1 MKIMIVDD
9 EIIIRTG
16 LAKVIN
22 WHELGLELLTPAASA
37 EEVLERIPTER
48 PDILLTDIRMTGKT
62 GLELAEEARVTLPNL
77 EIIVLSGYDDFIYMQ
92 NAIRQNVSDYLLKT
106 SKPDEIIRTVLKVK
120 QRIEQKWAI
129 QSKDRYKDLAE
140 QHRIYERWVINGDK
154 NETDQDLIHDIF
166 APLLQGI
173 KNEAN
178 PQEFRVVLISADG
191 WGMKESAK
199 SLLLFAIDNAV
210 NDLLRC
216 VTLVQKNRIVVAMKS
231 GFSTLEQQQLRSN
244 LLKIESVLKC
254 KLTIIGGKPVD
265 HMTHIHESFLT
276 AELAFAFKP
285 LLTSREWWDY
295 ADIEHRKGG
304 KTVCSYEDEK
314 ELSSILLE
322 GDPLALKRWVQLY
335 IQTLSDEPEVT
346 PQSFEAS
353 VQSASFAAHR
363 WLNRVIV
370 STGSGSALEL
380 NLAPLAYHV
389 ESLPDDVLF
398 QNLYTIMKLYHN
410 EISEGQATHVYKAIA
425 YIQEHIGDNLSLQ
438 QVASFVHLHP
448 GHLSVVFK
456 KESGM
461 TFRDFVM
468 KKKMEHAMDILTVSP
483 AKISEVAAEIG
494 YDDVKYFGQIFKK
507 YTGKTP
513 SDYRED
519 VQSQS
524 KE

>member
-22 WHELGLELLTPAASA
+22 WFELGLELLTPAASA

-62 GLELAEEARVTLPNL
+62 GLELAEEARVILPNL

-106 SKPDEIIRTVLKVK
+106 SRPDEIIRTVLKVK

-140 QHRIYERWVINGDK
+140 LHRIFERWVVLGDTAGVD
-154 NETDQDLIHDIF
+154 EDLITDIF
-166 APLLQGI
+166 SPF
-173 KNEAN
+173 
-178 PQEFRVVLISADG
+178 QEGPKTEGNDQSLRVVLISAEG
-191 WGMKESAK
+191 WGSKEMTQ
-199 SLLLFAIDNAV
+199 SLLLFAVDNAV
-210 NDLLRC
+210 NDLLKC
-216 VTLVQKNRIVVAMKS
+216 VTFVQKNRLVVAVKS
-231 GFSTLEQQQLRSN
+231 GHTKLEQQQLRSIF
-244 LLKIESVLKC
+244 LKIESVLKC
-254 KLTIIGGKPVD
+254 KLSIVWGKPVNLPVEL
-265 HMTHIHESFLT
+265 HISYET
-276 AELAFAFKP
+276 AELAFGFKQ
-285 LLTSREWWDY
+285 LLTVTEWEY

-304 KTVCSYEDEK
+304 KTVCNYEDEK

-322 GDPLALKRWVQLY
+322 GDPLALKRWVQQFIKAL
-335 IQTLSDEPEVT
+335 LEDPEVT

-363 WLNRVIV
+363 WLNRVAF
-370 STGSGSALEL
+370 SRGTGSTQEL
-380 NLAPLAYHV
+380 SHAPLQYRDEAI
-389 ESLPDDVLF
+389 PNDILF
-398 QNLYTIMKLYHN
+398 QHLYAIMKLYHN
-410 EISEGQATHVYKAIA
+410 QLSEGRATHVYKAIA

-468 KKKMEHAMDILTVSP
+468 KKKMEHAMDILAISP
-483 AKISEVAAEIG
+483 AKIGEVASEVG

-513 SDYRED
+513 SEYREEM
-519 VQSQS
+519 VTHT

>member
-37 EEVLERIPTER
+37 EEVLERIPAER

-62 GLELAEEARVTLPNL
+62 GLELAEEAKVILPNL

-106 SKPDEIIRTVLKVK
+106 SKPDEIIRTVTKVK

-129 QSKDRYKDLAE
+129 QSKDRYKDIAE
-140 QHRIYERWVINGDK
+140 QHRIFERWVVHGDMA
-154 NETDQDLIHDIF
+154 EVEGDLITEIF
-166 APLLQGI
+166 SPLLKGTTIEGNTQSY
-173 KNEAN
+173 
-178 PQEFRVVLISADG
+178 RVILIAAEG
-191 WGMKESAK
+191 WGIQDSAK
-199 SLLLFAIDNAV
+199 SLLLFAIDNAL
-210 NDLLRC
+210 NDLLKC
-216 VTLVQKNRIVVAMKS
+216 VTFVQKNRVVVVLKS
-231 GFSTLEQQQLRSN
+231 DYSILDQRQMRSIFV
-244 LLKIESVLKC
+244 KIESVLKC
-254 KLTIIGGKPVD
+254 KLTITRGKTVD
-265 HMTHIHESFLT
+265 HIDQIHDSYLT
-276 AELAFAFKP
+276 AELAFDFKP
-285 LLTSREWWDY
+285 LLTADEWEY
-295 ADIEHRKGG
+295 ADIKHRKGG

-322 GDPLALKRWVQLY
+322 GDALALKRWVQQF
-335 IQTLSDEPEVT
+335 IQALSDDPQVT
-346 PQSFEAS
+346 PKSFEAS

-363 WLNRVIV
+363 WLSRIV
-370 STGSGSALEL
+370 ASTGTGSPQEL
-380 NLAPLAYHV
+380 SLAPLQYHV
-389 ESLPDDVLF
+389 EALPNDVLF
-398 QNLYTIMKLYHN
+398 QDLYAIMKLYHN
-410 EISEGQATHVYKAIA
+410 QLSEGQATHVYKAIA

-483 AKISEVAAEIG
+483 AKISEVAAKVG

-519 VQSQS
+519 MLSQS
-524 KE
+524 RE

>member
-9 EIIIRTG
+9 EVIIRTG

-37 EEVLERIPTER
+37 EEVLERIPAER

-62 GLELAEEARVTLPNL
+62 GLELAEEARVMLPNL

-106 SKPDEIIRTVLKVK
+106 SKPDEIIRTVMKVK

-129 QSKDRYKDLAE
+129 QSKDRYKDIAE
-140 QHRIYERWVINGDK
+140 QHRIFERWVVFGDVAGV
-154 NETDQDLIHDIF
+154 EGDLTREIF
-166 APLLQGI
+166 SPILQGTMI
-173 KNEAN
+173 EGSS
-178 PQEFRVVLISADG
+178 QTFRVVLIAAEG
-191 WGMKESAK
+191 WGIKESAK
-199 SLLLFAIDNAV
+199 SLLLFAIDNAL
-210 NDLLRC
+210 NDLMKC
-216 VTLVQKNRIVVAMKS
+216 VTFVQKNRLVVVLKS
-231 GFSTLEQQQLRSN
+231 DGTISDQQQLRSN
-244 LLKIESVLKC
+244 FIKIESVLKC
-254 KLTIIGGKPVD
+254 KLTITRGKPVD
-265 HMTHIHESFLT
+265 HIDQIHDSYLT
-276 AELAFAFKP
+276 ADLAFGFKP
-285 LLTSREWWDY
+285 LLAVDDWEY
-295 ADIEHRKGG
+295 ADIMHRKGG

-314 ELSSILLE
+314 ELSTILLE
-322 GDPLALKRWVQLY
+322 GDPLALKRCVQQF
-335 IQTLSDEPEVT
+335 IQALADDPEVT

-353 VQSASFAAHR
+353 VKSASFAAHR
-363 WLNRVIV
+363 WLNRVV
-370 STGSGSALEL
+370 ASTGTGSPQEL
-380 NLAPLAYHV
+380 SLAPLLYDEEA
-389 ESLPDDVLF
+389 LPHDLLF
-398 QNLYTIMKLYHN
+398 QDLYAIMKLYHN
-410 EISEGQATHVYKAIA
+410 QISEGQASHVYKAIA

-438 QVASFVHLHP
+438 QVANFVHLHP

-483 AKISEVAAEIG
+483 AKISEVAAEVG

-513 SDYRED
+513 SDYREEML
-519 VQSQS
+519 SQS
-524 KE
+524 RE

>member
-62 GLELAEEARVTLPNL
+62 GLELAEEARVILPNI

-120 QRIEQKWAI
+120 QRIEQKWAE
-129 QSKDRYKDLAE
+129 QSKDRYKDIAE
-140 QHRIYERWVINGDK
+140 QHRIFERWVVLGEAAVAD
-154 NETDQDLIHDIF
+154 EELVADIF
-166 APLLQGI
+166 SPLLFDLKTE
-173 KNEAN
+173 KN
-178 PQEFRVVLISADG
+178 QHLKVVLICAEG
-191 WGMKESAK
+191 WGTKDTTQH
-199 SLLLFAIDNAV
+199 LLLFAVDNAV
-210 NDLLRC
+210 NDLLQC
-216 VTLVQKNRIVVAMKS
+216 VTLVQKNRVVVAMK
-231 GFSTLEQQQLRSN
+231 FNDVQVEQQLRSN
-244 LLKIESVLKC
+244 FLKIESVLKC
-254 KLTIIGGKPVD
+254 KLTIISGKPVKLPSEL
-265 HMTHIHESFLT
+265 HASYKT
-276 AELAFAFKP
+276 AEFASSFKP
-285 LLTSREWWDY
+285 LLTKSEWGY

-304 KTVCSYEDEK
+304 KTVCNYEEEK
-314 ELSSILLE
+314 VLSSILLE
-322 GDPLALKRWVQLY
+322 GDPMALKRWVQQFVQAL
-335 IQTLSDEPEVT
+335 IEEPEVT
-346 PQSFEAS
+346 PQSFEAAI
-353 VQSASFAAHR
+353 QSASLAAHR
-363 WLNRVIV
+363 WLNR
-370 STGSGSALEL
+370 A
-380 NLAPLAYHV
+380 V
-389 ESLPDDVLF
+389 ESMGTGTAQEIGHTPLQYQENVTPNDALF
-398 QNLYTIMKLYHN
+398 QHLYTVMKLYHN
-410 EISEGQATHVYKAIA
+410 QLSVGQATHVHKATA

-438 QVASFVHLHP
+438 QVANFVHLHP

-456 KESGM
+456 KEIGM

-468 KKKMEHAMDILTVSP
+468 KKKMEHAMDILAVSP
-483 AKISEVAAEIG
+483 AKISEVAAEVG

-513 SDYRED
+513 TDYREKMLT
-519 VQSQS
+519 QS

>member
-62 GLELAEEARVTLPNL
+62 GLELAEEARVILPNL

-106 SKPDEIIRTVLKVK
+106 SRPDEIIRTVLKVK

-129 QSKDRYKDLAE
+129 QSKDRNKDLAE
-140 QHRIYERWVINGDK
+140 QHRVIERWVVVGDTTGVDKELIN
-154 NETDQDLIHDIF
+154 EIFLPLQDDSRTELT
-166 APLLQGI
+166 APIL
-173 KNEAN
+173 
-178 PQEFRVVLISADG
+178 RVVLISAEG
-191 WGMKESAK
+191 WGPMKNSQ

-210 NDLLRC
+210 NDLLKC
-216 VTLVQKNRIVVAMKS
+216 VTFVQKNRVVIVVKS
-231 GFSTLEQQQLRSN
+231 GQTQLEQQQLRASF
-244 LLKIESVLKC
+244 LKIESALKC
-254 KLTIIGGKPVD
+254 KLWMIWGKPVNLLVD
-265 HMTHIHESFLT
+265 LHTSYET
-276 AELAFAFKP
+276 AELASGFKH
-285 LLTSREWWDY
+285 LLNKSEWEY

-304 KTVCSYEDEK
+304 KTVCNYEDEK

-322 GDPLALKRWVQLY
+322 GDPMALKRWVQQY
-335 IQTLSDEPEVT
+335 IQVLMADPEVT
-346 PQSFEAS
+346 PQSVEAS
-353 VQSASFAAHR
+353 LQSVSFAAQR
-363 WLNRVIV
+363 WLNRV
-370 STGSGSALEL
+370 
-380 NLAPLAYHV
+380 V
-389 ESLPDDVLF
+389 ESIGTATTQELSLEPLHYQDELIQYDVLF
-398 QNLYTIMKLYHN
+398 QHLYSILKLYHN
-410 EISEGQATHVYKAIA
+410 QLSEGQATHVFKAVA

-468 KKKMEHAMDILTVSP
+468 KKKMEYAMDSLAVSP
-483 AKISEVAAEIG
+483 AKISEIAAGVG

-513 SDYRED
+513 SDYREEM
-519 VQSQS
+519 Q
-524 KE
+524 KPTRE